1 MVDIINTELGSDL
14 FEEVTDG
21 DGLAVDDLTPAPDE
35 QSFDVSIETD
45 NGILEPV
52 FVKTYSADS
61 FGKHDQLTDLC
72 GNSEVR
78 NGGATGFQLTIE
90 GILTLEQVRKARE
103 IGLHEGQLATIN
115 FQPWVGEYTIDKFTF
130 DKPSDLNNWYSE
142 EYRDGVPAFTFQLTT
157 KGDETADA

>member
-1 MVDIINTELGSDL
+1 MVDIINTEPGSDL
-14 FEEVTDG
+14 FEEITNDDPVPIED
-21 DGLAVDDLTPAPDE
+21 VDLAPDE
-35 QSFDVSIETD
+35 QSFDVSIETES
-45 NGILEPV
+45 GVLEPV

-61 FGKHDQLTDLC
+61 FGKHDQLSDLC

-157 KGDETADA
+157 KGDESADA